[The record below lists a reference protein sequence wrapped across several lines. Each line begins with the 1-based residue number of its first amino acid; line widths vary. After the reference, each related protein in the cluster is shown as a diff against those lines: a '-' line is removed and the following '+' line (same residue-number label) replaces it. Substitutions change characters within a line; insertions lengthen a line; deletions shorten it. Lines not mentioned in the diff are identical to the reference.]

1 MNSLLQYSNFIRLP
15 IPLLLVFVFLTFTV
29 RVNGQEKPPK
39 PIIVTVSTAQ
49 HLQFGSFIQTGNLGT
64 VTVDYNGIRSA
75 TGNVLLPNIHSIV
88 SPALFIVESHPGT
101 LVTILN
107 GPTVE
112 LIGNHGGKMTLTLG
126 EASTRSP
133 FVTRS
138 HFTDVFIG
146 GTLTVGPLSANPA
159 GSYSGTFTVTFI
171 QE

>member
-1 MNSLLQYSNFIRLP
+1 MNSLLRYSIFTKLP
-15 IPLLLVFVFLTFTV
+15 VPVLLVFVLLTFTEGV
-29 RVNGQEKPPK
+29 KGQEKPPK

-49 HLQFGSFIQTGNLGT
+49 HLQFGSFIQTGDYGT
-64 VTVDYNGIRSA
+64 VTVDYTGTRSSS
-75 TGNVLLPNIHSIV
+75 GSVLLPNIHSIV

-101 LVTILN
+101 LITILN
-107 GPTVE
+107 GHAVQ

-133 FVTRS
+133 FVTKN

-146 GTLTVGPLSANPA
+146 GTLTVGPLSENPA